1 MAELHLMSKS
11 YGRLPSEL
19 LRVEDE
25 WAAWQFDRAV
35 WYAGI
40 KHEVDTAKPNSL
52 GYPATGSMSKSQ
64 LLKEQIATG
73 QAKFGSLA
81 GKARKMKV
89 PESGI
94 W

>member
-1 MAELHLMSKS
+1 MAKT
-11 YGRLPSEL
+11 YRRLPSEL
-19 LRVEDE
+19 LHVEDE

-40 KHEVDTAKPNSL
+40 KHEVGTAHN
-52 GYPATGSMSKSQ
+52 PATGSMSKSQ

-73 QAKFGSLA
+73 KAKFGSLA

-89 PESGI
+89 PESGV

>member
-1 MAELHLMSKS
+1 MTELHLMART
-11 YGRLPSEL
+11 YRRLPSEL

-40 KHEVDTAKPNSL
+40 KHEVSTANN
-52 GYPATGSMSKSQ
+52 PATGSGSLSKSQ
-64 LLKEQIATG
+64 LLKQQIDTG

-89 PESGI
+89 PESGV

>member
-1 MAELHLMSKS
+1 MSKS

-19 LRVEDE
+19 LRIEDE

-40 KHEVDTAKPNSL
+40 KHEVSAANNPV
-52 GYPATGSMSKSQ
+52 TGSMSKSQ

-73 QAKFGSLA
+73 QARFGSLA

-89 PESGI
+89 PESGV

>member
-1 MAELHLMSKS
+1 MAKT
-11 YGRLPSEL
+11 YRRLPSEL
-19 LRVEDE
+19 LRVEGE

-40 KHEVDTAKPNSL
+40 KHEVGTANN
-52 GYPATGSMSKSQ
+52 PATGSMSKSQ

-89 PESGI
+89 PESGV